1 MSKLTDWNRFIQTGK
16 CKRNLTDRES
26 DVTTVNVK
34 IVQSERLTF
43 GLTIQIVDI
52 FLTLQR
58 NKI

>member
-1 MSKLTDWNRFIQTGK
+1 MCQ
-16 CKRNLTDRES
+16 RNLTDRES